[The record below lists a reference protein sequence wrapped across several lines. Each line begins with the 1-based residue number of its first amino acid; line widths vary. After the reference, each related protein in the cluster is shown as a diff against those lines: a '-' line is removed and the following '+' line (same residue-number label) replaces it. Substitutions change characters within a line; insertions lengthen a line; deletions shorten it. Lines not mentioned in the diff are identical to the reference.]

1 MQKTLFK
8 KQQTAATKQATITSY
23 SNEKPNEKPSHSKN
37 LF

>member
-8 KQQTAATKQATITSY
+8 KQQKAATITSY